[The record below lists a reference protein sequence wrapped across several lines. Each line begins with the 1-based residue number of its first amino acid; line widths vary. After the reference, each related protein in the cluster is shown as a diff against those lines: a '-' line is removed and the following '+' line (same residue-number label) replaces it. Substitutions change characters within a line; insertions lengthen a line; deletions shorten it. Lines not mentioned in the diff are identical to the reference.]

1 VSSVGEALNAVRSRT
16 TRLAQ
21 GSVHV
26 LTCAVQR
33 FSVVRA
39 PEAVA
44 GMAYYAFFS
53 LFPLLLFLV
62 SAGGYFLESE
72 QVYAQVLEFVA
83 QAFPISRE
91 VIESNLR
98 QVLELR
104 GTIGF
109 LGLLGLM
116 WSASGVFTILARN
129 INLAWPEAEPRSVYQ
144 ERLMAFAMVGLSTV
158 ALVASFMASTLMGI
172 VGRLRIPL
180 SGGGSIY
187 DTPLWTVYTEL
198 LPRIVTLLVFTSLY
212 RFVPT
217 AKPRWSAVAVGALAA
232 SLAWEGAA
240 AAFAWYLGSGLV
252 ALEFAYGS
260 LATVA
265 ILMLRVYLGG
275 WIALFGAHLTAAM
288 T

>member
-1 VSSVGEALNAVRSRT
+1 
-16 TRLAQ
+16 
-21 GSVHV
+21 
-26 LTCAVQR
+26 
-33 FSVVRA
+33 
-39 PEAVA
+39 
-44 GMAYYAFFS
+44 MAYYAFFS

-72 QVYAQVLEFVA
+72 QVYAQVREFVA

-98 QVLELR
+98 QILELR
-104 GTIGF
+104 GTIGL
-109 LGLLGLM
+109 LGLVGLM

-144 ERLMAFAMVGLSTV
+144 ERLMAFAMVGVSTV
-158 ALVASFMASTLMGI
+158 ALVASFIASTLMGI

-180 SGGGSIY
+180 SGGVAIY
-187 DTPLWTVYTEL
+187 DTSLWTLYTKL
-198 LPRIVTLLVFTSLY
+198 LPRVVTLLVFTSLY
-212 RFVPT
+212 RLVPRP
-217 AKPRWSAVAVGALAA
+217 KVRWSAVAMGALVA

-240 AAFAWYLGSGLV
+240 SAFAWYLGSGL
-252 ALEFAYGS
+252 AMYEFAYGS

-265 ILMLRVYLGG
+265 ILMLWAYISG

-288 T
+288 ARHGAAASED